1 MLSMPSVAM
10 KGGILAFAMRMP
22 LTAPTR
28 APAASA
34 AGMPSQ
40 SGRPALVTTRPM
52 TTEQK
57 VIVVPTDRSMPPVMI
72 TKVTPIAR
80 TPFTA
85 VATRIEM

>member
-1 MLSMPSVAM
+1 MPSH
-10 KGGILAFAMRMP
+10 
-22 LTAPTR
+22 
-28 APAASA
+28 
-34 AGMPSQ
+34 
-40 SGRPALVTTRPM
+40 SGRPALVTTSPRM
-52 TTEQK
+52 TEQN

>member
-1 MLSMPSVAM
+1 M
-10 KGGILAFAMRMP
+10 
-22 LTAPTR
+22 
-28 APAASA
+28 
-34 AGMPSQ
+34 
-40 SGRPALVTTRPM
+40 TTTPI